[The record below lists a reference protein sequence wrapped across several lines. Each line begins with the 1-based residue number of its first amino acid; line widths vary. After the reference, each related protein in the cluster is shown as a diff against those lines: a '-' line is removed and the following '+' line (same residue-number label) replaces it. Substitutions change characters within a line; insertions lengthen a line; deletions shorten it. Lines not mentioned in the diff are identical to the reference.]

1 MNVKMNM
8 LISKIKNLE
17 NIYIPPSPDDTS
29 QSIGAIFYLNYLKN
43 QKNYNL
49 KNAYLG
55 FEIKKQT
62 IPKILNRKIIE
73 YSGNSALNKA
83 VRLLSN
89 GKIVAYVYGKAEFGA
104 RALGNRSIL
113 AHPYKDGVIKNI
125 NKSIKNRD
133 FWMPFAAIVKKS
145 HAKKYLKLNSRL
157 DCYRYMT
164 LCCNVT
170 EVGRK
175 YLKNAIHPYDETCRP
190 QILSP
195 ADNPQLDK
203 LLKEFGKKNGI
214 YSLLNTSLNYHGK
227 PLVNSF
233 EDAIKMLLNSELDG
247 ILSNNKLFVKKI

>member
-1 MNVKMNM
+1 
-8 LISKIKNLE
+8 
-17 NIYIPPSPDDTS
+17 
-29 QSIGAIFYLNYLKN
+29 
-43 QKNYNL
+43 
-49 KNAYLG
+49 
-55 FEIKKQT
+55 
-62 IPKILNRKIIE
+62 
-73 YSGNSALNKA
+73 
-83 VRLLSN
+83 
-89 GKIVAYVYGKAEFGA
+89 
-104 RALGNRSIL
+104 
-113 AHPYKDGVIKNI
+113 
-125 NKSIKNRD
+125 
-133 FWMPFAAIVKKS
+133 
-145 HAKKYLKLNSRL
+145 
-157 DCYRYMT
+157 MT